1 MKILV
6 IGSTGGLGRE
16 LVLQG
21 VAAGHDVTAM
31 ARGTPA
37 GDIPSG
43 VRLALGDVLD
53 RGTLDRAVTGQDA
66 VIVAIAPK
74 LRLRQRTVIF
84 STGARNLQAAMD
96 ESGVSRL
103 LWTTSA
109 AVDPDNLAATG
120 FFFSRIF
127 EPLFLSG
134 VYADCAR
141 SEEILSSSPLKWTF
155 VRPSRLTD
163 GPATSVY
170 RVGAWQTPQGGQTI
184 SRADVAAFMLGELI
198 ANAHTRSAP
207 TLAY

>member
-74 LRLRQRTVIF
+74 LRFRQRTV
-84 STGARNLQAAMD
+84 TGAWNLQAAMD

-141 SEEILSSSPLKWTF
+141 SEEILSSSPLKWRF